1 MTSKIHRK
9 SPNHIRLIRSF
20 DRFKGKR
27 ERERERERR
36 AKVFQLTHK
45 RAVVVAVVVVTLSD
59 SRKDKRTR
67 NECNPSAAQRVSCSK

>member
-20 DRFKGKR
+20 DRFKGK
-27 ERERERERR
+27 RERERERR

-67 NECNPSAAQRVSCSK
+67 NECNPSAAQRVSSK